1 MSKPR
6 KPAPPGRGE
15 TLLMLRPEDLIVV
28 GVDTAHQQGQHVL
41 WDARAFLPLEEA
53 LVESIR
59 EHGVQKPVFVRQA
72 EDGWEVVDGRR
83 RVMHAREANRRRA
96 ADGEPL
102 VEVRCLPK
110 RGSEAH
116 LYGVSRLAN
125 RGHLEE
131 DPLQTA
137 LAAARLVEQGH
148 SRTAVA
154 AYLTCSTSML
164 AIYLG
169 LLQLHPTIQADVSG
183 GVVSLTAA
191 AKLASLPQDQQ
202 LAAYEQMKSGGKLTV
217 ADAAAAR
224 NAQRGAG
231 ARSPLALVEA
241 PPSRRAIRR
250 LLERPDA
257 ALSHLG
263 HDFWL
268 GVSWVM
274 GLVPT
279 SRIKG
284 MAASIARA
292 RRSRRADRN

>member
-1 MSKPR
+1 MSAEK
-6 KPAPPGRGE
+6 KPGRGE
-15 TLLMLRPEDLIVV
+15 TLLMLPPVDLVV
-28 GVDTAHQQGQHVL
+28 IGVDTPHQRGQHVL
-41 WDARAFLPLEEA
+41 WDMRAFLPLEEA

-59 EHGVQKPVFVRQA
+59 EHGVQKPVFVRQG
-72 EDGWEVVDGRR
+72 EEGRWEVVDGRR
-83 RVMHAREANRRRA
+83 RVMHAREANRRRLS
-96 ADGEPL
+96 DGEPP

-148 SRTAVA
+148 SRSVVA

-169 LLQLHPTIQADVSG
+169 LLQLHPTIQADVSA

-191 AKLASLPQDQQ
+191 AKLASLPQDKQ
-202 LAAYEQMKSGGKLTV
+202 LAAYESMKAGGKLTV

-224 NAQRGAG
+224 NKQRGAA
-231 ARSPLALVEA
+231 ARAPLSIVEA

-250 LLERPDA
+250 MLERPDPGLA
-257 ALSHLG
+257 HLG
-263 HDFWL
+263 QDFWL
-268 GVSWVM
+268 GVQWVM
-274 GLVPT
+274 GLQPT

-284 MAASIARA
+284 MAAAIARA
-292 RRSRRADRN
+292 SRSRRAHRD